1 MADLEHQGRRDPG
14 STAGDD
20 RASGS
25 DLATL
30 LSELAQS
37 LQQEPGVEATLQGI
51 VDGAVALVPGAEHA
65 SMSAFTKRKEAHTRA
80 ASAELPRRVDQAQAE
95 TGQGP
100 CLDTLYEQRTARIPV
115 MVDERRWPDFAA
127 RARDLGIG
135 SMLAVQLFV
144 EGDSLGAL
152 NLFSSRPDSFNE
164 ESEHVALLFASHAA
178 VAMSEAQDQEN
189 LRGAIDFR
197 DLIGQAKGILMERH
211 RITSERAFL
220 VLSRAS
226 QNSNRALR
234 DVASELVF
242 EGTIQQADR
251 VRQASG
257 RG

>member
-14 STAGDD
+14 ATADDD

-25 DLATL
+25 DLATQ

-51 VDGAVALVPGAEHA
+51 VDGAVALIPGTEHA
-65 SMSAFTKRKEAHTRA
+65 SMSAFSKRQEAHTRA
-80 ASAELPRRVDQAQAE
+80 ASGELPRRVDQAQAE

-115 MVDERRWPDFAA
+115 MADERRWPEFAD
-127 RARDLGIG
+127 RARELGIG

-152 NLFSSRPDSFNE
+152 NLFSSQPDSFDE

-178 VAMSEAQDQEN
+178 IAMSEAQDQEN

-211 RITSERAFL
+211 RITSEQAFL

-226 QNSNRALR
+226 QNSNRTLR

-251 VRQASG
+251 GRQSSA